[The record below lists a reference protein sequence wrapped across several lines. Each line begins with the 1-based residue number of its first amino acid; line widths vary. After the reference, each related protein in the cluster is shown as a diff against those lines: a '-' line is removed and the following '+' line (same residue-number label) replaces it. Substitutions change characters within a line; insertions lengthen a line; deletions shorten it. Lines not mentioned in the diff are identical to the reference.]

1 MKIGITYT
9 GNEEKHNNYVN
20 WISGKDKEIVVVTL
34 KEDLNNILEVASCD
48 GIVLSGGIDIAPEFY
63 GAKSGY
69 PFEPK
74 QFNNSRDIFE
84 LNVFRESLQ
93 YEIPVLGI
101 CRGMQLVNCFYGGT
115 LVQDLDEKN
124 ETHKITEVV
133 DKVHSIKA
141 VADGY
146 IKTLIGDENVLVN
159 SAHHQCID
167 RIGVG
172 LYFSAYSN
180 DEVPEAMER
189 VDKEKD
195 PFLLCV
201 QWHPERMFS
210 SNLEKTPGENK
221 LRDTFI
227 KAIIN
232 NK

>member
-9 GNEEKHNNYVN
+9 GNEEKHNNYVQ
-20 WISGKDKEIVVVTL
+20 WIIGKNKDIDVVTL

-69 PFEPK
+69 PFEPNP
-74 QFNNSRDIFE
+74 FNKSRDIFE
-84 LNVFRESLQ
+84 LNVFRESLHN
-93 YEIPVLGI
+93 EIPVLGI

-115 LVQDLDEKN
+115 LIQDLDEKN
-124 ETHKITEVV
+124 ETHKITNVI
-133 DKVHSIKA
+133 DKVHTINA

-146 IKTLIGDENVLVN
+146 IKTLIGDESVLVN

-167 RIGVG
+167 RIGEG

-180 DEVPEAMER
+180 DDVPEAMER
-189 VDKEKD
+189 INKDND

-201 QWHPERMFS
+201 QWHPERMFK
-210 SNLEKTPGENK
+210 SNLEETPGENLIRNK
-221 LRDTFI
+221 FLEAI
-227 KAIIN
+227 KN